1 MIPFRGWVVVG
12 IWALAALLLAGQSR
26 AETGLASYYG
36 GRHHGRPTAS
46 GERFNQNAATCAHR
60 TYKFG
65 SVLRVTAR
73 GRSVECRVN
82 DRGPFR
88 RGRIIDLSVAGA
100 RALGIISAGVARV
113 TVERVQ

>member
-1 MIPFRGWVVVG
+1 MIGTRGWIVVG
-12 IWALAALLLAGQSR
+12 LWTLALIGFRAQAK

-36 GRHHGRPTAS
+36 GRHHGGPTAS

-60 TYKFG
+60 TYRFG

-82 DRGPFR
+82 DRGPFV
-88 RGRIIDLSVAGA
+88 RGRIVDLSVAGA
-100 RALGIISAGVARV
+100 RSLGIISAGIALV
-113 TVERVQ
+113 TVEKVR